1 MAEAGNLNAFMENN
15 EVKTVDATKK
25 VRIGIIGCGGI
36 AHAHMKAY
44 LEQPDVEIV
53 AGCDLVPGKAK
64 AFFEKCFQAIPGFD
78 PGCAVI
84 VGDSLTSDI
93 KGGINMGITTLWY
106 NYRGRP
112 PRPDIVPNYTVTEL
126 SAIPPLL
133 DRIL

>member
-53 AGCDLVPGKAK
+53 AGCDIVPGKAK
-64 AFFEKCFQAIPGFD
+64 AFMDEF
-78 PGCAVI
+78 
-84 VGDSLTSDI
+84 
-93 KGGINMGITTLWY
+93 GIENAKT
-106 NYRGRP
+106 
-112 PRPDIVPNYTVTEL
+112 D
-126 SAIPPLL
+126 
-133 DRIL
+133 